1 MRRKMMC
8 WSIVKPRENRK
19 KRNVIKL
26 GLLKRNSSSFL
37 ILYFIVNSLY
47 INLWLYKCI
56 FPNNFP
62 QTWTTDYFLRNWL
75 IPLKITKKRAQSHPQ
90 KQVYKTSNDQINIW
104 PLLGVQMV
112 HSYASE
118 QKMWRYIK
126 FTKSSKMSMTLKWLK
141 TTNRI
146 QHQNE
151 ACIFNVTTVNS
162 CLFNLYAEDSMQNAW
177 LNESQAGIKIARR
190 SINNFRYADDTT
202 LMEESEEELKS
213 TSWWGSKRRVGKAGL
228 KLYIQKTNIMAY
240 GPMANK
246 QGKKWFRWWILY
258 SRAQK

>member
-26 GLLKRNSSSFL
+26 GLLERNSSSFL
-37 ILYFIVNSLY
+37 ILYFIFNSLY
-47 INLWLYKCI
+47 INLWLYKYI
-56 FPNNFP
+56 FHNNFP
-62 QTWTTDYFLRNWL
+62 QTWTIYYFLRNWL
-75 IPLKITKKRAQSHPQ
+75 IPLKITKKKKKSPFSPK

-118 QKMWRYIK
+118 QKMWWYIK
-126 FTKSSKMSMTLKWLK
+126 FTKSSKMSMTLKRLK

-151 ACIFNVTTVNS
+151 ACTFNIIAFNS
-162 CLFNLYAEDSMQNAW
+162 CLFNLYAEYSMQNAS
-177 LNESQAGIKIARR
+177 LDES
-190 SINNFRYADDTT
+190 
-202 LMEESEEELKS
+202 
-213 TSWWGSKRRVGKAGL
+213 
-228 KLYIQKTNIMAY
+228 
-240 GPMANK
+240 
-246 QGKKWFRWWILY
+246 
-258 SRAQK
+258 

>member
-1 MRRKMMC
+1 MMC

-19 KRNVIKL
+19 KRNVINL

-151 ACIFNVTTVNS
+151 ACIFNITTVNS

-190 SINNFRYADDTT
+190 SINNFR
-202 LMEESEEELKS
+202 
-213 TSWWGSKRRVGKAGL
+213 
-228 KLYIQKTNIMAY
+228 
-240 GPMANK
+240 
-246 QGKKWFRWWILY
+246 
-258 SRAQK
+258 